1 MRNPRIGQIHLNFQ
15 RHQTI
20 IKLDQ
25 EIMGKLVH
33 SRSKYTDK
41 DRRRAV
47 VEYCVSG
54 NMLKVSEVTGIPD
67 TTLATWKNKSP
78 WWDEEVATVRD
89 EISEQI
95 LAQNLQIATKAGERV
110 LDCLKNG
117 DEKLVWDKTK
127 NEYVTKRVKPS
138 AKDSMVISGISQDKA
153 ARGMGLPT
161 QIHATTTE
169 AQIKSFIDE
178 FRKISQSYQE
188 KQVRVVSTQ

>member
-1 MRNPRIGQIHLNFQ
+1 
-15 RHQTI
+15 
-20 IKLDQ
+20 
-25 EIMGKLVH
+25 MGKLVH
-33 SRSKYTDK
+33 SRSKYSDE

-78 WWDEEVATVRD
+78 WWDDEVATVRD

-110 LDCLKNG
+110 LDSLENG
-117 DEKLVWDKTK
+117 DEKLVGDKNK
-127 NEYVTKRVKPS
+127 NEYIIKRVKPS

-161 QIHATTTE
+161 QIHAQAAD
-169 AQIKSFIDE
+169 AQIKAFVEE
-178 FRKISQSYQE
+178 FREAARSFKE
-188 KQVRVVSTQ
+188 KQARVVSTQ